1 MKFSEKLKRYFLKED
16 PSLPPMEPAVARPR
30 GELAPGTAELT
41 EQGYRVPFIDTLRGI
56 CLIIAFLYEFIYI
69 IHTYGMLEGTAVA
82 EFASK
87 IMTGENFGYWVFG
100 FQAAF
105 VVLSGISANYT
116 RNLFKGALRLAVCAV
131 IITVGSIIFFGIESA
146 IWFGM
151 VHMLAVSW
159 AVYGLIKKYGLEKY
173 FDKVGLSVWM
183 VLFLMLH
190 VLSLYLTPE
199 RLFIGSIEIPYYF
212 IGFTPADFTSLE
224 FFGIIPWI
232 FAFFCGVTLGKFMRD
247 GYIAENTYKFR
258 VPGVDIIGRNG
269 ILIYLLHYPVVYV
282 ILLIADKLVK

>member
-1 MKFSEKLKRYFLKED
+1 MKFSEKLKRYLLKED

-41 EQGYRVPFIDTLRGI
+41 EQGYRVPFIDTLRGV
-56 CLIIAFLYEFIYI
+56 CLIVAFLYEFIYI
-69 IHTYGMLEGTAVA
+69 IYTYGMLSGTGVSELAAKV
-82 EFASK
+82 
-87 IMTGENFGYWVFG
+87 MTGENLGYWVFG

-105 VVLSGISANYT
+105 VVLSGVSANYS

-131 IITVGSIIFFGIESA
+131 IITVGSIVFFGFESA

-159 AVYGLIKKYGLEKY
+159 ALYGLIVKHGLEKY

-183 VLFLMLH
+183 VIALMLY
-190 VLSLYLTPE
+190 VLTQYWTPARLYL
-199 RLFIGSIEIPYYF
+199 GSIEIPYYF

-232 FAFFCGVTLGKFMRD
+232 FVFFCGVTLGKFMRD
-247 GYIAENTYKFR
+247 GFIAENTYKFR

-269 ILIYLLHYPVVYV
+269 MLIYLLHYPVVYG
-282 ILLIADKLVK
+282 ILLIADKLVQ